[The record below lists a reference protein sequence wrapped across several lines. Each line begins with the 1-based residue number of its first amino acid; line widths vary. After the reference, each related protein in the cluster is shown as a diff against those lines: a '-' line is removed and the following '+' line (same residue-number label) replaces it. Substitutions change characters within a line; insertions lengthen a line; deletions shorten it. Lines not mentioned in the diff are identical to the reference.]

1 MKKTIVVLLLAIICC
16 HLSKAQVGTWR
27 NYLSYHEIQQI
38 QAAGDDIFVMAS
50 NGLYQYNKQD
60 QSIYTY
66 DKTKGLSDT
75 EISNIKWCP
84 QAKRL
89 VVCYNNSN
97 IDLVETSGNVI
108 NISDIYTKAI
118 TGGKTIYSIAIHGVY
133 AYLACEYGI
142 TKINVKEAEVS
153 ESYMLNFPVTAIAF
167 EGNTIY
173 AKSQNN
179 SIWKGSMNHN
189 LIDPNNWEQTTDAPS
204 FEEDKTDYNTYYPIV
219 STLQPGGPKYN
230 YFYFSTFGS
239 GKLFTTAGC
248 FVSGTKDTDYPGIV
262 QVWDGNNWQFYQDK
276 LEEITGY
283 PYKDNNC
290 VDYDP
295 FDDTHVFVG
304 GRCGLYEFKNGKLI
318 KYYNHSNSPLDGAVI
333 SKDYK
338 LGYDYTIIN
347 GIKYDS
353 KGSLWVLNNQ
363 TDNVNLLEL
372 TKDGEWINHFQEKLT
387 IDGNIGLKVMQQPM
401 FDSRGYLWLVNANW
415 EKPSVYCYDP
425 NTNKI
430 INSFQKLVN
439 QDGISIAD
447 YTPLGTKEDAEGN
460 IWIYTTVGPFMVEK
474 NNITIE
480 GTNVTQI
487 KVPRNDGT
495 DYADYLL
502 DGVITYCM
510 EIDGAGRKWFGTLN
524 NGVYVISA
532 DNMTQI
538 YHFTAENSSLLSN
551 NIQSLSINKET
562 GEVFFSTDKGLCSY
576 ISDATEPNT
585 EMTKDN
591 VWAYPNPVNPDY
603 QGPITVTGLTL
614 NADVKILSSNGKL
627 IAEGR
632 SNGGTFI
639 WDGCDSSGNRVASG
653 VYMVA
658 TATKEGQ
665 KGTVCKIA
673 IIR

>member
-1 MKKTIVVLLLAIICC
+1 MKKIIIGLLLTLACFQ
-16 HLSKAQVGTWR
+16 LSVAQVGTWR
-27 NYLSYHEIQQI
+27 NYLSYYEIQQI

-75 EISNIKWCP
+75 EISHIKWCQ
-84 QAKRL
+84 QARRL
-89 VVCYNNSN
+89 VVAYSNSN
-97 IDLVETSGNVI
+97 IDLVETNGNI
-108 NISDIYTKAI
+108 YNISDVYNKAI
-118 TGGKTIYSIAIHGVY
+118 TGGKTIYSIAVNGVF

-142 TKINVKEAEVS
+142 TKINVKNAEVS
-153 ESYMLNFPVTAIAF
+153 ESYILNFPITAIAF

-173 AKSQNN
+173 AQSSSKG
-179 SIWKGSMNHN
+179 IWKGSLSDN
-189 LIDPNNWEQTTDAPS
+189 LIDPNNWKQTTDVPS

-239 GKLFTTAGC
+239 GKLFTTGGC
-248 FVSGTKDTDYPGIV
+248 FISGTMDTKYPGMV
-262 QVWDGNNWQFYQDK
+262 QVWDGNNWQYYQDK
-276 LEEITGY
+276 LEVITGY
-283 PYKDNNC
+283 TYNDNNC

-295 FDDTHVFVG
+295 YDDTHVFVG
-304 GRCGLYEFKNGKLI
+304 GKCGLYEFKNGKLI
-318 KYYNHSNSPLDGAVI
+318 KYYNNSNSPLDGAI
-333 SKDYK
+333 DREIK

-347 GIKYDS
+347 GIKYDD

-363 TDNVNLLEL
+363 TENVNLLEL
-372 TKDGEWINHFQEKLT
+372 TKDGEWINHFQSKLT
-387 IDGNIGLKVMQQPM
+387 IDGKIGLKVMQQPM
-401 FDSRGYLWLVNANW
+401 FDSRGYLWLVNAHW
-415 EKPSVYCYDP
+415 EKPSIYCYDP
-425 NTNKI
+425 GTNKI
-430 INSFQKLVN
+430 VNSFQKLIN
-439 QDGISIAD
+439 QDGTPIAD
-447 YTPLGTKEDAEGN
+447 YAPLGTKEDAEGN
-460 IWIYTTVGPFMVEK
+460 IWIYTNVGPFMIEK

-480 GTNVTQI
+480 DTHVTQV
-487 KVPRNDGT
+487 KVSRNDGT

-502 DGVITYCM
+502 NGIITYCM

-538 YHFTAENSSLLSN
+538 HHFTAENSCLLSN
-551 NIQSLSINKET
+551 NIQSIAINKET
-562 GEVFFSTDKGLCSY
+562 GEVFFGTDKGLCSY

-614 NADVKILSSNGKL
+614 NADVKILSSSGKL

-639 WDGCDSSGNRVASG
+639 WDGCDSKGNKVASG

-658 TATKEGQ
+658 TATKEGN

-673 IIR
+673 IVR